1 MADDSDRFQGL
12 IERAERLLGR
22 VERVLPAEL
31 PAAPEGDAVAW
42 RWQRGARGRGGF
54 VAVERPAAVALDDL
68 LGIDEQKDTL
78 ARNTRQFVA
87 GLPCNN
93 ALLTGARGTGKSS
106 LVKALLVKHAGDG
119 LRLVEVD
126 ASDLL
131 DLPDVVAPL
140 AGRAERFVLF
150 ADDLAFDADGGGY
163 RSLKALLEGSIA
175 TAPDNVVVYA
185 TSNRRH
191 LMPEFMAENLE
202 ARAVDGE
209 IHPGETTEE
218 KISLS
223 ERFGLWLS
231 FHPFG
236 QDDYLAIAARW
247 LGRIDPDCAFDEAAR
262 EAALQWALRRG
273 SRSGRVAHQFALD
286 WAGRAGLERSDRR
299 QGRQQRR
306 GSSG

>member
-1 MADDSDRFQGL
+1 
-12 IERAERLLGR
+12 
-22 VERVLPAEL
+22 
-31 PAAPEGDAVAW
+31 
-42 RWQRGARGRGGF
+42 
-54 VAVERPAAVALDDL
+54 
-68 LGIDEQKDTL
+68 
-78 ARNTRQFVA
+78 
-87 GLPCNN
+87 
-93 ALLTGARGTGKSS
+93 GARGTGKSS
-106 LVKALLVKHAGDG
+106 LVKALLAEHAVDG

-126 ASDLL
+126 AADLL

-140 AGRAERFVLF
+140 ADRDERFLLF
-150 ADDLAFDADGGGY
+150 ADDLAFDADGAGY

-175 TAPDNVVVYA
+175 SAPDNVVVYA

-191 LMPEFMAENLE
+191 LMPEFMSENRE
-202 ARAVDGE
+202 ARAVDDE

-236 QDDYLAIAARW
+236 QDDYLAIAETW
-247 LGRIDPDCAFDEAAR
+247 LRRIDADCPFDEAAR

-286 WAGRAGLERSDRR
+286 WAGRRGLDNNGKGDPR
-299 QGRQQRR
+299 
-306 GSSG
+306 

>member
-1 MADDSDRFQGL
+1 MSDDRFERLCG
-12 IERAERLLGR
+12 RAEELLARLETL
-22 VERVLPAEL
+22 LPAD
-31 PAAPEGDAVAW
+31 PAREPDGDAIAW
-42 RWQRGARGRGGF
+42 RWQRRGRAAGGF
-54 VAVERPAAVALDDL
+54 VPVGVPAAMALSDL
-68 LGIDEQKDTL
+68 HGIDEQRDAL
-78 ARNTRQFVA
+78 GRNTRQFLQ

-93 ALLTGARGTGKSS
+93 ALLWGARGTGKSS
-106 LVKALLVKHAGDG
+106 LVKALLREHHEQG

-140 AGRAERFVLF
+140 AGRDERFILF
-150 ADDLAFDADGGGY
+150 ADDLAFDADNPGY

-175 TAPDNVVVYA
+175 SAPDNVVVYA

-191 LMPEFMAENLE
+191 LMPEFMSENRE
-202 ARAVDGE
+202 ARAIDGE

-231 FHPFG
+231 FHPFR
-236 QDDYLAIAARW
+236 QEEYLVIAEKW
-247 LGRIDPDCAFDEAAR
+247 LERIDPGCRFDEAAR
-262 EAALQWALRRG
+262 ERALQWALLRG

-286 WAGRAGLERSDRR
+286 WAGRAGLGEN
-299 QGRQQRR
+299 
-306 GSSG
+306 